1 MNTPVYDFVEKY
13 IAARGVRAHMPGH
26 KGIGPLR
33 IEERDITEIAG
44 ADVLSE
50 SEGILGESQ
59 KNAGTLFGT
68 GATLYS
74 TEGSSLAV
82 KAMLYA
88 VVMYWKRLPQNR
100 GKRPY
105 ILAARNVHRAML
117 DGCALLDLDVE
128 FIRNG
133 AAQGLCS
140 AVVEPE
146 DVRKALEKCE
156 YLPAAVYIT
165 SPDYLGVLSDVA
177 GIAAV
182 CHEKGTLLAVDNA
195 HGAYLAFLEESL
207 HPIYLG
213 ADICCDSAHKTLIVL
228 TGGAYLHISR
238 NMAEALQDYA
248 GKGLAMFGS
257 TSPSYLIL
265 QSLDL
270 CNDYLDR
277 RIRTELAHS
286 IEQVQRFRRIT
297 DLAGIYVRESEPLKI
312 VIDTGASG
320 YDGRVIAEEM
330 RAGGENVNGATR
342 KSIECEFADCN
353 TVVLMVGM
361 MTSPIDWEN
370 MRLWVRETRLRH
382 RRKPLKPAM
391 SVGQTP
397 AVRRMSIR
405 EAVFADSEMIPV
417 KKSVGRIL
425 AQETV
430 SCPPAIPIAVS
441 GEEITGE
448 MVDIFLYYGIDQ
460 IAVVKSCH
468 I

>member
-117 DGCALLDLDVE
+117 DGCALLDLD
-128 FIRNG
+128 I
-133 AAQGLCS
+133 
-140 AVVEPE
+140 
-146 DVRKALEKCE
+146 E

-330 RAGGENVNGATR
+330 RAGGANVNGATR

-391 SVGQTP
+391 PVGQTP

-448 MVDIFLYYGIDQ
+448 MVDVFLYYGIDQ